1 MFYKFIISPFIENVI
16 KFSKNNSFYINEQY
30 YSYEKFI
37 QRIASIIINI
47 CDLPDDN
54 IAIIANDD
62 IDSYAAIF
70 AIWFTGKAYIP
81 LNPDT
86 PNDRN
91 QNIIDQVSIA
101 TVLDSNSEIT
111 SFNNINML
119 CTQSFV
125 SADYSSSI
133 DLLKEIVADRVKNEN
148 FDSQLA
154 YILFTSGSTGIPKGV
169 PITKANVASFT
180 EAFWDIGYEISETD
194 RCLQMFELTFD
205 LSVMSYLI
213 PLLKGACI
221 YTISKN
227 KIKYSYIFEL
237 MDEHALTVSLM
248 VPSILN
254 YLRQYFEEIDCPQM
268 RYSLFCGEALNENIC
283 EEWSKCIPNAR
294 IDNVYGPTE
303 DTVFCTYYTFRRG
316 VKNDSHN
323 GVLSIGKSMLNNIAV
338 VFDENNKV
346 SDINQCGE
354 LCLAGAQLT
363 PGYINNPQLNKERF
377 FTTIYNGAEIKFYKT
392 GDLCVLRENGNIDY
406 IGRKDFQAKIQ
417 GYRVELSEVEY
428 HVKKATNNIINLI
441 ALATENKTGNNEIA
455 LIFESDPFDTTF
467 ISEYLKAKVPAYMVP
482 TKYFFVRPFPLNPN
496 EKTDRKKLET
506 MFNLR

>member
-1 MFYKFIISPFIENVI
+1 MFYKFIIKPFIENAI

-30 YSYEKFI
+30 YSYENFI
-37 QRIASIIINI
+37 QRIGSIIINI
-47 CDLPDDN
+47 RDLSDDN
-54 IAIIANDD
+54 IAIIANND

-86 PNDRN
+86 PNERN
-91 QNIIDQVSIA
+91 QNIIDQISIA

-111 SFNNINML
+111 SFNNTNTL
-119 CTQSFV
+119 CTKSFV
-125 SADYSSSI
+125 SADFSSSI
-133 DLLKEIVADRVKNEN
+133 GLLKNIIADIDKDEN

-180 EAFWDIGYEISETD
+180 EAFWTMGYEISETD

-221 YTISKN
+221 YTIPKN

-303 DTVFCTYYTFRRG
+303 DTIFCTYYTFSRE

-323 GVLSIGKSMLNNIAV
+323 GVLSIGKSMLNNTAV

-346 SDINQCGE
+346 SDINSCGE

-363 PGYINNPQLNKERF
+363 PGYINNPQLNRERF
-377 FTTIYNGAEIKFYKT
+377 FTTIYNGVEIKFYKT
-392 GDLCVLRENGNIDY
+392 GDLCVSRENGNIDY

-428 HVKKATNNIINLI
+428 HVKEATNNSINLI

-467 ISEYLKAKVPAYMVP
+467 ILEYMKAKVPAYMVP
-482 TKYFFVRPFPLNPN
+482 TKYFFARPFPLNPN

>member
-1 MFYKFIISPFIENVI
+1 MFYKFIISPFIENAI
-16 KFSKNNSFYINEQY
+16 KYSKSNSFYIKEQY
-30 YSYEKFI
+30 HSYEKFI

-47 CDLPDDN
+47 RDLPDDN

-70 AIWFTGKAYIP
+70 AIWFTGKAYVP
-81 LNPDT
+81 LHPDT
-86 PNDRN
+86 PKERN
-91 QNIIDQVSIA
+91 QSVIDQVSIA
-101 TVLDSNSEIT
+101 TILDSNSEIT
-111 SFNNINML
+111 LFNNTKTL

-125 SADYSSSI
+125 FADYSFSI
-133 DLLKEIVADRVKNEN
+133 DLLKKMVGDIDNWKK

-169 PITKANVASFT
+169 PITKANLASFA
-180 EAFWDIGYEISETD
+180 EAFWAMGYKILETD

-221 YTISKN
+221 YTIPKN

-237 MDEHALTVSLM
+237 MDEHSLTVSLM

-254 YLRQYFEEIDCPQM
+254 YLRQYFEEINCPQM
-268 RYSLFCGEALNENIC
+268 RYSIFCGEALNENIC
-283 EEWSKCIPNAR
+283 EEWSRCIPNAR

-303 DTVFCTYYTFRRG
+303 NTIFCTYYTFRRG
-316 VKNDSHN
+316 LKNDTHN
-323 GVLSIGKSMLNNIAV
+323 GVVSIGKSMLNNIAV
-338 VFDENNKV
+338 VFDENNRV

-363 PGYINNPQLNKERF
+363 PGYVNNLRLNKERF
-377 FTTIYNGAEIKFYKT
+377 FTTNYNSIEIRFYKT
-392 GDLCVLRENGNIDY
+392 GDLCILRENGNIDY

-417 GYRVELSEVEY
+417 GYRVELSEIEY
-428 HVKKATNNIINLI
+428 HVKEATNNIINLI
-441 ALATENKTGNNEIA
+441 ALAAENKTGNNEIV

-482 TKYFFVRPFPLNPN
+482 TKFFFTRPFPLNLN

>member
-1 MFYKFIISPFIENVI
+1 MFYKFILSPFIENAI
-16 KFSKNNSFYINEQY
+16 RFLKNNSFYINEQY
-30 YSYEKFI
+30 YTYENFI
-37 QRIASIIINI
+37 QRISSIIINI
-47 CDLPDDN
+47 RDLPDDN
-54 IAIIANDD
+54 IAIIAHED

-86 PNDRN
+86 PNERN

-111 SFNNINML
+111 SFYNAHTL
-119 CTQSFV
+119 CTRSFV
-125 SADYSSSI
+125 SAEYSSSFG
-133 DLLKEIVADRVKNEN
+133 LLKKIVADINKNEN
-148 FDSQLA
+148 FDLQLA
-154 YILFTSGSTGIPKGV
+154 YVLFTSGSTGIPKGV

-180 EAFWDIGYEISETD
+180 EAFWAMGYKISETD

-213 PLLKGACI
+213 PLLKGACV
-221 YTISKN
+221 YTIPKN

-254 YLRQYFEEIDCPQM
+254 YLRKYFEEIDCPQM

-303 DTVFCTYYTFRRG
+303 DTIFCTYYTFRRDME
-316 VKNDSHN
+316 NDSHN

-363 PGYINNPQLNKERF
+363 PGYINNAQLNRERF
-377 FTTIYNGAEIKFYKT
+377 FTSIYNGVEIKFYKT
-392 GDLCVLRENGNIDY
+392 GDLCVLRENGHIDY

-428 HVKKATNNIINLI
+428 HVKEATNHIINLI

-467 ISEYLKAKVPAYMVP
+467 ILEYMKAKVPAYMVP
-482 TKYFFVRPFPLNPN
+482 TKYFFAKPFPLNTN
-496 EKTDRKKLET
+496 EKTDRRKLET